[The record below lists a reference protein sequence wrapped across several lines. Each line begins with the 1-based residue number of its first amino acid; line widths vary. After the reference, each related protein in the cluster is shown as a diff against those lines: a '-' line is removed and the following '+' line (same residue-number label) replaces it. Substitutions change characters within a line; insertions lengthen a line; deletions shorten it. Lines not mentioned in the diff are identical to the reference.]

1 MKTNKSTRIPS
12 LRKCNNRGFV
22 ELNGQRIYLGPW
34 GDPATE
40 EAHERTIAEWL
51 ANRRTVPVDRQQITI
66 TELCRDYWIYCED
79 YYRKPDGTNTSSLD
93 RTKQSL
99 KPLQDL
105 YGSIPAK
112 ECGPNALRTIREEML
127 LKGLSRRTIN
137 DYVAVVKQMFK
148 WAASHEKIDIQVYQ
162 AIATVDNL
170 KAGRSE
176 AKESEPV
183 QPVPES
189 HINAVEPFVSRQVWA
204 LIQLQL
210 LTGTRAGELLKL
222 RPCDLDVSGKVWTA
236 TLTEHKTSYRGGK
249 RTIYFGPKAQ
259 SILHEFIASAS
270 IQGYLFNPREAEN
283 ERRANAPTHR
293 RPDQKNAPNQS
304 GRKVGEYYTTAS
316 YRRAI
321 QRACEKAGVPS
332 WTPHRL
338 RHNAATHIRKEY
350 GLDCAQII
358 LGHSNAAITEIYAE
372 IDATKAIRVIE
383 EIG

>member
-1 MKTNKSTRIPS
+1 MKANKKTRIPS
-12 LRKCNNRGFV
+12 LRHNNNRGFV
-22 ELNGQRIYLGPW
+22 ELNGQRIYLGAW
-34 GDPATE
+34 GEPETQDAYD
-40 EAHERTIAEWL
+40 RTISEWL
-51 ANRRTVPVDRQQITI
+51 SNRKLPHVDKHVII
-66 TELCRDYWIYCED
+66 ISELCRDYWLHCEE
-79 YYRKPDGTNTSSLD
+79 YFVKPDGTATSSLL
-93 RTKQSL
+93 RTKQAL
-99 KPLQDL
+99 CPLRNL
-105 YGSIPAK
+105 YGSTLATDF
-112 ECGPNALRTIREEML
+112 GPRSLRAIQTEWIES
-127 LKGLSRRTIN
+127 GLSRVTIN
-137 DYVAVVKQMFK
+137 DYIAVIKQMFK
-148 WAASHEKIDIQVYQ
+148 WAASHEKVGIQVYQ

-249 RTIYFGPKAQ
+249 RTIYMGPKAQ
-259 SILHEFIASAS
+259 SILHEFIASTS
-270 IQGYLFNPREAEN
+270 IQGYLFSPIEAEN
-283 ERRANAPTHR
+283 ERRAKADSHR
-293 RPDQKNAPNQS
+293 RPNQQKTPTPS
-304 GRKVGEYYTTAS
+304 GRKIGDHYTTAS

-321 QRACEKAGVPS
+321 TRACEKAGIPS

-350 GLDCAQII
+350 GLEAVV
-358 LGHSNAAITEIYAE
+358 
-372 IDATKAIRVIE
+372 RPR
-383 EIG
+383 

>member
-1 MKTNKSTRIPS
+1 MKTSRSTRIPS
-12 LRKCNNRGFV
+12 LRRCNNRGFV
-22 ELNGQRIYLGPW
+22 ELNGQRMYLGPW
-34 GDPATE
+34 GAKETK
-40 EAHERTIAEWL
+40 EAYEQTISEWL
-51 ANRRTVPVDRQQITI
+51 ANKKVVQVSSDVITI
-66 TELCRDYWIYCED
+66 NEICRDYWRYCEE
-79 YYRKPDGTNTSSLD
+79 YFLMPDGNHSSSMVIL
-93 RTKQSL
+93 KQAL
-99 KPLQDL
+99 KPIAET
-105 YGSIPAK
+105 YGNTKANDF
-112 ECGPNALRTIREEML
+112 GPLGLRGLRDKWISV
-127 LKGLSRRTIN
+127 GLSRETIN
-137 DYVAVVKQMFK
+137 KYTSAVTRMFK

-189 HINAVEPFVSRQVWA
+189 HIKAVEPFVSRQVWA
-204 LIQLQL
+204 LVQLQL

-259 SILHEFIASAS
+259 SILHEFIASTS
-270 IQGYLFNPREAEN
+270 IQGYLFSPIEAEN
-283 ERRANAPTHR
+283 ERRAKADSHR
-293 RPDQKNAPNQS
+293 RPDQKKAPNRS
-304 GRKVGEYYTTAS
+304 GRTVGEHYTTAS

-321 QRACEKAGVPS
+321 HRACEKAGIPP

-350 GLDCAQII
+350 GLEAAQVI
-358 LGHSNAAITEIYAE
+358 LGHSKADVTQLYAE
-372 IDATKAIRVIE
+372 VDATKAIRVIM